1 MASGDGDLDG
11 TVAWGDLL
19 TETVGRLVAGGFS
32 ADDATR
38 EARWIVEDYAND
50 LREFIR
56 KLREK
61 MN

>member
-1 MASGDGDLDG
+1 MNEPS
-11 TVAWGDLL
+11 
-19 TETVGRLVAGGFS
+19 ES
-32 ADDATR
+32 EPKPTR
-38 EARWIVEDYAND
+38 IEEARRIIEDYAND